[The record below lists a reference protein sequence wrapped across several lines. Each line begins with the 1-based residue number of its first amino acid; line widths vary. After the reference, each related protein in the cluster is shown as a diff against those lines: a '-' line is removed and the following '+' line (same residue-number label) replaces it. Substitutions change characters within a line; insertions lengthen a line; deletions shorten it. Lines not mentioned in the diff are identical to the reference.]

1 MKDSKLKYQEQGKL
15 KLEKKSKL
23 PKIKY
28 GADVI
33 KSDEYKPIVTHW
45 GALYVNNDNGIA
57 SYEATYFENLN
68 IFQKTFKN
76 LKEVKIIVT
85 NKYEAHAYNSIICR
99 NIYIAS
105 TK

>member
-76 LKEVKIIVT
+76 LKEVKI
-85 NKYEAHAYNSIICR
+85 S
-99 NIYIAS
+99 
-105 TK
+105 